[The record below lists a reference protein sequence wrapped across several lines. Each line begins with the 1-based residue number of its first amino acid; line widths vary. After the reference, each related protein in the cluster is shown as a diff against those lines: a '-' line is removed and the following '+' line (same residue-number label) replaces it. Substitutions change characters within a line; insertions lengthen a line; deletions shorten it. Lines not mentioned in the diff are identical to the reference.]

1 MHYSCSGFPKL
12 VIYEHTDTLISIH
25 ACRATQAHIGCIQS
39 YSQCLGLT
47 TITGV
52 TLQETDNY
60 FLHRTSLYGN
70 VFFVCLFFFLQGA
83 GLLSLT
89 KPEMFLIVLVN

>member
-12 VIYEHTDTLISIH
+12 IIHVHTDTLISIH
-25 ACRATQAHIGCIQS
+25 ACRATQAHIGYIQS

-47 TITGV
+47 TTTGV
-52 TLQETDNY
+52 TLQETA
-60 FLHRTSLYGN
+60 TSYTEQVYMETLKGC
-70 VFFVCLFFFLQGA
+70 FFFFFFLLGA

-89 KPEMFLIVLVN
+89 KPEMF